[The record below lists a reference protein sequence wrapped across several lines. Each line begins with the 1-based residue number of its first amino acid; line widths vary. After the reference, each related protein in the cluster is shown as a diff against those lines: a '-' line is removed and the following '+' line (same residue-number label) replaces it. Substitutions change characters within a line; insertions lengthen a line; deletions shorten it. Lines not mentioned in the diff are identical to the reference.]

1 MTTDLLTLFDADE
14 ATMRK
19 HVAEALSGADD
30 GELFIE
36 HAQAEAL
43 TFDNGLAEG
52 RQLQHRTGFRPARRC
67 LAKRSAMPMPAISRW
82 RR

>member
-43 TFDNGLAEG
+43 TFDNGRSRAAASTPNRVSACAPL
-52 RQLQHRTGFRPARRC
+52 P
-67 LAKRSAMPMPAISRW
+67 AKRSVMPMPAISRW